1 MVTLETSARKQDV
14 QGSYDL
20 LNKLCDASNLL
31 VGAGLFLSPWV
42 LGFGAPTPNVTSQS
56 AVVGG
61 AFIGVLSF
69 SALYAFEVW
78 EEWLILIVAV
88 GALASPW
95 IFNFGGLA
103 MAAHLC
109 AGALSVL
116 LVTTRLGLW
125 SRTLNRGFGSG

>member
-1 MVTLETSARKQDV
+1 MVTLEADSRKRDV
-14 QGSYDL
+14 KRRHDFV
-20 LNKLCDASNLL
+20 NKLCDASNLL

-42 LGFGAPTPNVTSQS
+42 LGFGSPTPNVPSQS

-61 AFIGVLSF
+61 TLIGVLAF
-69 SALYAFEVW
+69 SALYAFEIW

-103 MAAHLC
+103 MAAHLS
-109 AGALSVL
+109 AGALSLL
-116 LVTTRLGLW
+116 LVLTRLGVW
-125 SRTLNRGFGSG
+125 SRVLSR

>member
-1 MVTLETSARKQDV
+1 MVTLETGARKQDAK
-14 QGSYDL
+14 GRHDL
-20 LNKLCDASNLL
+20 VNKVCDASNLL
-31 VGAGLFLSPWV
+31 VGAGLFLSPWL
-42 LGFGAPTPNVTSQS
+42 LGFGAPTPNVPSQS
-56 AVVGG
+56 AGVSGT
-61 AFIGVLSF
+61 FIGILSF

-109 AGALSVL
+109 AGALSLL
-116 LVTTRLGLW
+116 LVMTRLGLW
-125 SRTLNRGFGSG
+125 SRMLSRDSQFG

>member
-1 MVTLETSARKQDV
+1 MVTLEVSTRKQDV
-14 QGSYDL
+14 KGNHDR

-42 LGFGAPTPNVTSQS
+42 LGFGAPTPNVPSQS

-95 IFNFGGLA
+95 IFSFGGLA
-103 MAAHLC
+103 MVAHLC

-116 LVTTRLGLW
+116 LVMTRLGLW
-125 SRTLNRGFGSG
+125 SRMLSRVYGFG

>member
-1 MVTLETSARKQDV
+1 M
-14 QGSYDL
+14 
-20 LNKLCDASNLL
+20 L
-31 VGAGLFLSPWV
+31 VGVGLFLSPWL
-42 LGFGAPTPNVTSQS
+42 LGFGAPTPNVPSQS
-56 AVVGG
+56 AGVSGT
-61 AFIGVLSF
+61 FIGILSF

-109 AGALSVL
+109 AGALSL
-116 LVTTRLGLW
+116 LLAMTRLGLW
-125 SRTLNRGFGSG
+125 SRMLSRDSKFG